1 MMKVIA
7 ISLLAAFACA
17 SPAAANFSERKLTST
32 MASAAK
38 SGKLIAF
45 VFYQD
50 YALPN
55 CPTCVSNTDAANKA
69 LKSAI
74 PRTDVVVI
82 EVEADDRDLDKL
94 PSAVGAQGRAPRI
107 VVTDANCEEVI
118 AKLDGA
124 PDKNQ
129 AKEFKATVSQAR
141 SGD

>member
-1 MMKVIA
+1 MKTLGLCLFA
-7 ISLLAAFACA
+7 ALACTATAT
-17 SPAAANFSERKLTST
+17 ANFSERKLASA

-38 SGKLIAF
+38 SGKLVAF

-55 CPTCVSNTDAANKA
+55 CPTCVSSTDAANKA

-94 PSAVGAQGRAPRI
+94 PSSIPAQGRAPRI
-107 VVTDANCEEVI
+107 VVTDVGCEEVI

-124 PDKNQ
+124 PDRDQ
-129 AKEFKATVSQAR
+129 AKEFKTTVSEAR
-141 SGD
+141 SGS

>member
-1 MMKVIA
+1 MKTIGLCLFA
-7 ISLLAAFACA
+7 ALACTATAT
-17 SPAAANFSERKLTST
+17 ANFSERKLASA

-38 SGKLIAF
+38 SGKLVAF

-55 CPTCVSNTDAANKA
+55 CPTCVSSTDAANKA

-94 PSAVGAQGRAPRI
+94 PSSIPAQGRAPRI
-107 VVTDANCEEVI
+107 VVTDAGCEEVI

-124 PDKNQ
+124 PDRDK
-129 AKEFKATVSQAR
+129 AKEFKTTVSEAR
-141 SGD
+141 SGS